1 MSDRRMPLW
10 LVGVA
15 ILLTGCSTLKQAKLL
30 EPTWFGMEQIAPH
43 VYVANDVP
51 QEKRQKLLESYEEGK
66 RRIEAFYGSLLTDA
80 TIYGCAARECIESF
94 GGWGDGFAA
103 GKMQSGILLWT
114 KTFGSGEVAHE
125 WSHLELAARVGPEGM
140 RTVPMWFHEG
150 LATVVGDI
158 PRHSEAV
165 YREAVANGFP
175 IPPLSELITGTQWGE
190 AFGKYPNAKGLNVV
204 YATAGHEVRAW
215 LQRCGR
221 EGLFALIERLRS
233 GERFSTAFDAIAE
246 KGVAADAETS
256 KLRTGAD
263 AP

>member
-1 MSDRRMPLW
+1 MSDRQMLLRV
-10 LVGVA
+10 VGVA
-15 ILLTGCSTLKQAKLL
+15 LLLTGCATLKQAKLL
-30 EPTWFGMEQIAPH
+30 EPTWFGMEKIASH

-51 QEKRQKLLESYEEGK
+51 PEKRQELLESYEEGK
-66 RRIEAFYGSLLTDA
+66 RRIGAFYGSLLIDA
-80 TIYGCAARECIESF
+80 TIYGCATRECIESF
-94 GGWGDGFAA
+94 GGHGDGFAA

-165 YREAVANGFP
+165 YREAVSDGFP
-175 IPPLSELITGTQWGE
+175 IPPLSELRTGTQWGE
-190 AFGKYPNAKGLNVV
+190 AFRKYPNAKRLNVV

-221 EGLFALIERLRS
+221 EGLFALIERLKS
-233 GERFSTAFDAIAE
+233 GERFSTAFDAICE
-246 KGVAADAETS
+246 KSFAADAETS
-256 KLRTGAD
+256 KLRTEAD
-263 AP
+263 TP